1 LPDGLLI
8 ELWNLICTVI
18 GNYDLI
24 ETRLLKFEIRDV
36 YIGCGSG
43 FGMSLKFRVGDLF
56 DI

>member
-1 LPDGLLI
+1 LPDERFS

-36 YIGCGSG
+36 YIGFGSG
-43 FGMSLKFRVGDLF
+43 FGITLKFRVGDLF